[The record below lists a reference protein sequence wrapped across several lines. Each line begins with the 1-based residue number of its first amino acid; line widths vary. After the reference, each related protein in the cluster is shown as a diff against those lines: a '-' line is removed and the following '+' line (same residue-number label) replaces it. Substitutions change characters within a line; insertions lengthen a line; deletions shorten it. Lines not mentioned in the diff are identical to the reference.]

1 MFYLALNVV
10 SITIAVVTTLILSN
24 RGKVL
29 GYIEVDEKTE
39 QVRVH
44 INELDITDLKTKRV
58 VLEVIHNADI
68 SRE

>member
-39 QVRVH
+39 QIRVH
-44 INELDITDLKTKRV
+44 VNELELTDLKKDRV
-58 VLEVIHNADI
+58 VLKVIHNANI

>member
-10 SITIAVVTTLILSN
+10 SIAIAVITTLILSN

-44 INELDITDLKTKRV
+44 INELDITDLKKKHV

>member
-1 MFYLALNVV
+1 MLYLALNAASVF
-10 SITIAVVTTLILSN
+10 IAVIVTLILSN

-39 QVRVH
+39 QIRVH
-44 INELDITDLKTKRV
+44 INELELTDLKKDRV
-58 VLEVIHNADI
+58 VLKVIHNANI